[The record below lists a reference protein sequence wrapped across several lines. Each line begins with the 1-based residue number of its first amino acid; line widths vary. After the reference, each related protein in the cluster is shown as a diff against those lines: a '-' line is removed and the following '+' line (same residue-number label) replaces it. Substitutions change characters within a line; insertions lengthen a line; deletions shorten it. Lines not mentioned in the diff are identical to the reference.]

1 MVSEPFQNSIIY
13 SVFLSF
19 GYFSAAAGYTAAA
32 SGFTATAAA
41 AAVEFWSS
49 SLLLVIFMG

>member
-1 MVSEPFQNSIIY
+1 MVSEPFQNFI
-13 SVFLSF
+13 VFFFSF

-32 SGFTATAAA
+32 SGFTAA

-49 SLLLVIFMG
+49 SLLLVIFLG